1 MRKRPLAA
9 AAAVC
14 VLAAAML
21 VFFAPDLFISEASYD
36 PGDPVNITGK
46 IYKIEEKT
54 NSIYIFIGRSFFT
67 RDNVLIAADKSSF
80 SEDDFAVG
88 DTITAQTEYAGFSSA
103 RNYGNFDEKSY
114 YYSTGVFD
122 KYYLSDFVIT
132 EHPRFNISEALRQV
146 RKKIINVIYECA
158 GEENSDTAGVI
169 AAMITGDR
177 TGIDEEITRLYR
189 NAGISHIIAIS
200 GLHISFVGTMVY
212 DLLRKRAGRKFSAA
226 ASVAVVAAFCIMT
239 GLSVSSVRAFIMFAM
254 RLAAGFAGR
263 RFDILTS
270 LSAAAI
276 LLLAGNP
283 FYVTNSGFLLSFLA
297 VLAIPLISESFQK
310 FLAGDKRNRIISSFI
325 TSLSITIAT
334 CPVVISMYYEFPLYG
349 AVINIIVI
357 PLLSFLLTGV
367 IFSSL
372 AGLISVLAGRFLIAT
387 GIYLLSFIDRLCI
400 LFEKL
405 PQGTLVTGHLSAGR
419 IVLYY
424 FVMVMSVVFCRA
436 VSGRSGELC
445 KEGKNERRRKYTSK
459 RKAARISVFA
469 VYILSLALILAY
481 RGGSDDLQM
490 IFADVDQ
497 GECTVM
503 ISPSGHTYMVDCGST
518 GVSDVYKYR
527 VESALK
533 YFGITKI
540 DVLFITHPDSDHIS
554 GVFEMLENDTYDIEI
569 GKIYTPAVEDN
580 ENYEKLLEDA
590 AAAGLEV
597 CALNSTFSLTDGD
610 LTVKCLH
617 PDGDY
622 YSEDVNGYSA
632 VLDVAFG
639 EFSALLTGDL
649 LTDGEELLVQKDIGQ
664 SDLLL
669 VAHHGSKNSN
679 SAEFL
684 EMVSPSVSIISAGV
698 DNSYGHPHAETLERL
713 SAVGTQT
720 FVTSD
725 CGEIIVTAEKNG
737 RMSVSYKIN

>member
-9 AAAVC
+9 AAAGC

-21 VFFAPDLFISEASYD
+21 VFFAPDLFISETSYD
-36 PGDPVNITGK
+36 PGDPVTITGK

-67 RDNVLIAADKSSF
+67 RDNVLIAANKSSF
-80 SEDDFAVG
+80 SEEDFAVG

-114 YYSTGVFD
+114 YYSIGVFD
-122 KYYLSDFVIT
+122 KYYLSDFEIT
-132 EHPRFNISEALRQV
+132 DHPRFNISEALRQV
-146 RKKIINVIYECA
+146 RKRIISVIYNCA
-158 GEENSDTAGVI
+158 GEENAETAGVI

-177 TGIDEEITRLYR
+177 TGIDEETTRLYR

-200 GLHISFVGTMVY
+200 GLHISFVGTTVY
-212 DLLRKRAGRKFSAA
+212 DLLRRRAGRKSSAA
-226 ASVAVVAAFCIMT
+226 VSVIVVAAFCIMT

-254 RLAAGFAGR
+254 RLTAGFAGR

-270 LSAAAI
+270 LSATAI
-276 LLLAGNP
+276 LLLISNP

-297 VLAIPLISESFQK
+297 VLAIPLISENFQK
-310 FLAGDKRNRIISSFI
+310 FIVGDKRNRIINSFI
-325 TSLSITIAT
+325 TSLSITTAT

-357 PLLSFLLTGV
+357 PLLSYLLTGV

-372 AGLISVLAGRFLIAT
+372 AGMISILAGRFLIAT

-405 PQGTLVTGHLSAGR
+405 PGGLLVTGHLSAGR
-419 IVLYY
+419 IALYY
-424 FVMVMSVVFCRA
+424 AVTTLFVVFCRVA
-436 VSGRSGELC
+436 SGRSKELC
-445 KEGKNERRRKYTSK
+445 KEEKYEHRREHAAGRT
-459 RKAARISVFA
+459 AARISVIA
-469 VYILSLALILAY
+469 VFILALALILTY
-481 RGGSDDLQM
+481 RGGSYDLQM
-490 IFADVDQ
+490 IFTDVDQ
-497 GECTVM
+497 GECVVM
-503 ISPSGHTYMVDCGST
+503 ISPAGHTYMIDCGST

-540 DVLFITHPDSDHIS
+540 DVLFITHPDTDHIS
-554 GVFEMLENDTYDIEI
+554 GVLEMLENDIYDIEI
-569 GKIYTPAVEDN
+569 GKIYIPVVKDN
-580 ENYEKLLEDA
+580 DNYENILADA
-590 AAAGLEV
+590 AAADIEV

-617 PDGDY
+617 PAEDY
-622 YSEDVNGYSA
+622 YSDDVNGYSA
-632 VLDVAFG
+632 VLDVTFG
-639 EFSALLTGDL
+639 KFSALLTGDL
-649 LTDGEELLVQKDIGQ
+649 MTDGETLLVQNETGQ
-664 SDLLL
+664 RDLLL
-669 VAHHGSKNSN
+669 VAHHGSRNS
-679 SAEFL
+679 SSTEFL

-698 DNSYGHPHAETLERL
+698 DNSYGHPHTETLERL
-713 SAVGTQT
+713 SATGSQI

-737 RMSVSYKIN
+737 LMTVSYKIN